1 MSSVSDWLN
10 RAQTSLTDS
19 ESPRADAELL
29 LMHVLDVNRAW
40 LYTWPEKP
48 LTESQQGSLDTL
60 LARRIEGHPIA
71 HLTGVREFWSL
82 PLRVAPS
89 TLIPRPDTETLIEWV
104 LDLDLPDA
112 ARAIDLGTGTGA
124 IALAIKSEYPA
135 WAVEAVEFDADAHAL
150 AKNNAERLELDIH
163 VIHGSWFER
172 VTGHF
177 DLIVSNPPYI
187 DPDDHHLTEGDVR
200 FEPASALVAE
210 QSGLADL
217 FHIIDHAPDYL
228 KPDGWLLLEHGYD
241 QAKAVCDYLRQ
252 KGFVNVQN
260 RCDLGGNP
268 RISGG
273 QLPGVHE

>member
-1 MSSVSDWLN
+1 MVTDESPWAV
-10 RAQTSLTDS
+10 ASLIDS

-40 LYTWPEKP
+40 LYTWPEKS
-48 LTESQQGSLDTL
+48 LTESQQDSLEAL

-135 WAVEAVEFDADAHAL
+135 WSVEAVEFDVDAYAL
-150 AKNNAERLELDIH
+150 AQSNASRLELNIH
-163 VIHGSWFER
+163 LIHGSWFER

-187 DPDDHHLTEGDVR
+187 DPDDNHLAEGDVR
-200 FEPASALVAE
+200 FEPRSALVAE
-210 QSGLADL
+210 ADGERFHALRTDLADASQRET
-217 FHIIDHAPDYL
+217 IYL
-228 KPDGWLLLEHGYD
+228 VARDSRALL
-241 QAKAVCDYLRQ
+241 Q
-252 KGFVNVQN
+252 
-260 RCDLGGNP
+260 
-268 RISGG
+268 RISPDLDLLQPLDDYPILGPEG
-273 QLPGVHE
+273 SWKP

>member
-1 MSSVSDWLN
+1 MSSVSDWLA

-40 LYTWPEKP
+40 LYTWPEKS
-48 LTESQQGSLDTL
+48 LTESQQDSLNKL

-124 IALAIKSEYPA
+124 ISLAIKSEYPA
-135 WAVEAVEFDADAHAL
+135 WSVEAVEFDVDAYAL
-150 AKNNAERLELDIH
+150 AQSNASRLELDIH
-163 VIHGSWFER
+163 LIHGSWFER
-172 VTGHF
+172 VNGHF

-187 DPDDHHLTEGDVR
+187 DPDDNHLAEGDVR

-241 QAKAVCDYLRQ
+241 QAEAVCDYLHQR
-252 KGFVNVQN
+252 GFVNVQN

-273 QLPGVHE
+273 RMPGVPE

>member
-1 MSSVSDWLN
+1 MSSVSDWLA

-40 LYTWPEKP
+40 LYTWPEKS
-48 LTESQQGSLDTL
+48 LTESQQDSLNKL

-124 IALAIKSEYPA
+124 ISLAIKSEYPA
-135 WAVEAVEFDADAHAL
+135 WSVEAVEFDVDAYAL
-150 AKNNAERLELDIH
+150 AQSNASRLELDIH
-163 VIHGSWFER
+163 LIHGSWFER
-172 VTGHF
+172 VNGHF

-187 DPDDHHLTEGDVR
+187 DPDDNHLAEGDVR

-241 QAKAVCDYLRQ
+241 QAQAVCDYLRQ
-252 KGFVNVQN
+252 RGFVNVQN

-273 QLPGVHE
+273 RMPGVPE

>member
-1 MSSVSDWLN
+1 MITVGDWLA
-10 RAQTSLTDS
+10 RAQASLTDS

-40 LYTWPEKP
+40 LYTWPEKS
-48 LTESQQGSLDTL
+48 LSESQQDSLDAL

-104 LDLDLPDA
+104 LDLDLPDP

-135 WAVEAVEFDADAHAL
+135 WSVEAVEFDVDAYAL
-150 AKNNAERLELDIH
+150 AQSNASRLELDIQL
-163 VIHGSWFER
+163 IHGSWFER
-172 VTGHF
+172 VNGHF

-187 DPDDHHLTEGDVR
+187 DSDDNHLAEGDVR

-241 QAKAVCDYLRQ
+241 QAEAVCDYLRQ
-252 KGFVNVQN
+252 RGFVNVQN

-273 QLPGVHE
+273 RMPGVPE

>member
-1 MSSVSDWLN
+1 MSSVSDCLA

-40 LYTWPEKP
+40 LYTWPEKS
-48 LTESQQGSLDTL
+48 LTESQQDSLEAL

-124 IALAIKSEYPA
+124 ISLAIKSEYPA
-135 WAVEAVEFDADAHAL
+135 WSVEAVEFDVDAYAL
-150 AKNNAERLELDIH
+150 AQSNASRLELNIH
-163 VIHGSWFER
+163 LVHGSWFER

-187 DPDDHHLTEGDVR
+187 DPDDNHLAEGDVR

-241 QAKAVCDYLRQ
+241 QAEAVCDYLRQ
-252 KGFVNVQN
+252 RGFVNVQN

-268 RISGG
+268 RVSGG
-273 QLPGVHE
+273 RMPGVHG

>member
-1 MSSVSDWLN
+1 M
-10 RAQTSLTDS
+10 
-19 ESPRADAELL
+19 
-29 LMHVLDVNRAW
+29 
-40 LYTWPEKP
+40 
-48 LTESQQGSLDTL
+48 
-60 LARRIEGHPIA
+60 
-71 HLTGVREFWSL
+71 
-82 PLRVAPS
+82 
-89 TLIPRPDTETLIEWV
+89 

-135 WAVEAVEFDADAHAL
+135 WSVEAVEFDVDAYAL
-150 AKNNAERLELDIH
+150 AQSNASRLELDIH

-172 VTGHF
+172 VIGHF

-187 DPDDHHLTEGDVR
+187 DPDDHHLAEGDVR

-241 QAKAVCDYLRQ
+241 QAEAVCDYLRQ
-252 KGFVNVQN
+252 RGFVNVQN
-260 RCDLGGNP
+260 RSDLGGNP

-273 QLPGVHE
+273 QIPGVPE

>member
-1 MSSVSDWLN
+1 
-10 RAQTSLTDS
+10 
-19 ESPRADAELL
+19 
-29 LMHVLDVNRAW
+29 
-40 LYTWPEKP
+40 
-48 LTESQQGSLDTL
+48 
-60 LARRIEGHPIA
+60 
-71 HLTGVREFWSL
+71 
-82 PLRVAPS
+82 
-89 TLIPRPDTETLIEWV
+89 V

-135 WAVEAVEFDADAHAL
+135 WSVEAVEFDVDAYAL
-150 AKNNAERLELDIH
+150 AQSNASRLELDVH
-163 VIHGSWFER
+163 LIHGSWFER

-187 DPDDHHLTEGDVR
+187 DLDDNHLTEGDVR

-241 QAKAVCDYLRQ
+241 QAEAVCDYLHQR
-252 KGFVNVQN
+252 GFVNVQN

-273 QLPGVHE
+273 RMPGVPE

>member
-1 MSSVSDWLN
+1 MITVGDWLA
-10 RAQTSLTDS
+10 RAQASLTDS

-40 LYTWPEKP
+40 LYTWPEKS
-48 LTESQQGSLDTL
+48 LTESQQGSLDAL
-60 LARRIEGHPIA
+60 LARRSEGHPIA

-104 LDLDLPDA
+104 LDLD
-112 ARAIDLGTGTGA
+112 
-124 IALAIKSEYPA
+124 A
-135 WAVEAVEFDADAHAL
+135 WSVEAVEFDVDAYAL
-150 AKNNAERLELDIH
+150 AQSNASRLELDIH
-163 VIHGSWFER
+163 LIHGSWFER
-172 VTGHF
+172 VNGHF

-187 DPDDHHLTEGDVR
+187 DPDDNHLAEGDVR

-241 QAKAVCDYLRQ
+241 QAQAVCDYLRQ
-252 KGFVNVQN
+252 RGFVNVQN
-260 RCDLGGNP
+260 RSDLGGNP

-273 QLPGVHE
+273 QIPGVPG

>member
-1 MSSVSDWLN
+1 MSTVGDWLV
-10 RAQTSLTDS
+10 RAQASLTDS

-40 LYTWPEKP
+40 LYTWPEKS
-48 LTESQQGSLDTL
+48 LTESQQDSLDTL
-60 LARRIEGHPIA
+60 LARRIKGHPIA

-135 WAVEAVEFDADAHAL
+135 WSVEAVEFDVDAYAL
-150 AKNNAERLELDIH
+150 AQSNASRLELDIH
-163 VIHGSWFER
+163 LIHGSWFER
-172 VTGHF
+172 VNGHF

-187 DPDDHHLTEGDVR
+187 DPDDNHLAEGDVR

-241 QAKAVCDYLRQ
+241 QAVAVCDYLRQ
-252 KGFVNVQN
+252 RGFVNVQN

-273 QLPGVHE
+273 RMPGVHE

>member
-1 MSSVSDWLN
+1 MITVGDWVA
-10 RAQTSLTDS
+10 RAQASLIDS

-40 LYTWPEKP
+40 LYTWPEKS
-48 LTESQQGSLDTL
+48 LTESQQGSLDAL
-60 LARRIEGHPIA
+60 LARRSEGHPIA

-135 WAVEAVEFDADAHAL
+135 WSVEAVEFDVDAYAL
-150 AKNNAERLELDIH
+150 AQSNASRLELNIH
-163 VIHGSWFER
+163 LIHGSWFER

-187 DPDDHHLTEGDVR
+187 DPDDNHLAEGDVR

-241 QAKAVCDYLRQ
+241 QAVAVCDYLRQ
-252 KGFVNVQN
+252 RGFVNVQN

-273 QLPGVHE
+273 

>member
-1 MSSVSDWLN
+1 VSSVSDWLA

-40 LYTWPEKP
+40 LYTWPEKS
-48 LTESQQGSLDTL
+48 LTESQQDSLNKL

-124 IALAIKSEYPA
+124 ISLAIKSEYPA
-135 WAVEAVEFDADAHAL
+135 WSVEAVEFDVDAYAL
-150 AKNNAERLELDIH
+150 AQSNASRLELDIH
-163 VIHGSWFER
+163 LIHGSWFER
-172 VTGHF
+172 VNGHF

-187 DPDDHHLTEGDVR
+187 DPDDNHLAEGDVR

-241 QAKAVCDYLRQ
+241 QAQAVCDYLRQ
-252 KGFVNVQN
+252 RGFVNVQN

-268 RISGG
+268 RVSGG
-273 QLPGVHE
+273 RMPGVPE

>member
-1 MSSVSDWLN
+1 MITVGDWLA
-10 RAQTSLTDS
+10 RAQASLTDS

-40 LYTWPEKP
+40 LYTWPEKS
-48 LTESQQGSLDTL
+48 LTESQQDSLDTL
-60 LARRIEGHPIA
+60 LARRIKGHPIA

-104 LDLDLPDA
+104 LDLDFPEK

-124 IALAIKSEYPA
+124 IALAIKSEYPT
-135 WAVEAVEFDADAHAL
+135 WSVEAVEFDVDAYAL
-150 AKNNAERLELDIH
+150 AQSNASRLELDIH
-163 VIHGSWFER
+163 LIQGSWFER

-187 DPDDHHLTEGDVR
+187 DPDDNHLAEGDVR

-241 QAKAVCDYLRQ
+241 QAEAVCDYLRQ
-252 KGFVNVQN
+252 RGFVNVQN

-273 QLPGVHE
+273 QMPGVPE